1 MKVKVSKEYE
11 KAAAEIRKTDAYKR
25 ARVISDFT
33 ERICRR
39 LEELGIN
46 QSEFARRLGVTR
58 AYVTNFL
65 RGNVNFTFDTAVR
78 ISTALGMDFEATLVT
93 KDDVVAQCG
102 RIPVDMVKGA
112 MRVKLNS
119 SWRPAIMK
127 PCHVQAKGKGAG
139 YEDTA
144 VALG

>member
-11 KAAAEIRKTDAYKR
+11 KAAAEVRKTDAYKR

-39 LEELGIN
+39 LEELGIT

-93 KDDVVAQCG
+93 KNDEVAQCG

-119 SWRPAIMK
+119 SWRSAILK
-127 PCHVQAKGKGAG
+127 PNHSQAKGKEVDR
-139 YEDTA
+139 EDTA
-144 VALG
+144 IALG

>member
-1 MKVKVSKEYE
+1 MKVKISKEYE

-39 LEELGIN
+39 LEELGIT

-93 KDDVVAQCG
+93 KDDEVAQCG

-119 SWRPAIMK
+119 SWRSAILK
-127 PCHVQAKGKGAG
+127 PSYSQAKGKDVDR
-139 YEDTA
+139 EDTA
-144 VALG
+144 IALG

>member
-11 KAAAEIRKTDAYKR
+11 KAAAEVRKTDAYKR

-39 LEELGIN
+39 LEELGIT

-65 RGNVNFTFDTAVR
+65 RGDVNFTFDTAVR

-93 KDDVVAQCG
+93 KNDEVAQCG

-119 SWRPAIMK
+119 SWRSAILK
-127 PCHVQAKGKGAG
+127 PNHSQAKGKEVDR
-139 YEDTA
+139 EDTA
-144 VALG
+144 IALG

>member
-11 KAAAEIRKTDAYKR
+11 KAAAEVRKTDAYKR

-39 LEELGIN
+39 LEELGIT

-93 KDDVVAQCG
+93 KNDEVAQCG

-119 SWRPAIMK
+119 SWRSAILK
-127 PCHVQAKGKGAG
+127 PNHSQAKGKEVGR
-139 YEDTA
+139 EDTA

>member
-11 KAAAEIRKTDAYKR
+11 KAAAEVRKADAYKR
-25 ARVISDFT
+25 AQVISDFT

-39 LEELGIN
+39 LEELGIT
-46 QSEFARRLGVTR
+46 QSELARRLGVTR

-93 KDDVVAQCG
+93 KSD
-102 RIPVDMVKGA
+102 
-112 MRVKLNS
+112 KLTARGPFKS
-119 SWRPAIMK
+119 YLISVLSFAEF
-127 PCHVQAKGKGAG
+127 AK
-139 YEDTA
+139 
-144 VALG
+144 

>member
-11 KAAAEIRKTDAYKR
+11 EAAAEVRKTDAYKR

-39 LEELGIN
+39 LEELGIT

-65 RGNVNFTFDTAVR
+65 RGNVNFTADEKGTYAFEVEVCGFFSADP
-78 ISTALGMDFEATLVT
+78 ALFFAEF
-93 KDDVVAQCG
+93 
-102 RIPVDMVKGA
+102 
-112 MRVKLNS
+112 
-119 SWRPAIMK
+119 
-127 PCHVQAKGKGAG
+127 AK
-139 YEDTA
+139 
-144 VALG
+144 

>member
-11 KAAAEIRKTDAYKR
+11 KAAAAVRKTDAYKR

-39 LEELGIN
+39 LEELGIT

-65 RGNVNFTFDTAVR
+65 RGDVNFTFDTAVR

-93 KDDVVAQCG
+93 KNDEVAHCG

-119 SWRPAIMK
+119 SWRSAILK
-127 PCHVQAKGKGAG
+127 PSHVQAKGKEVDR
-139 YEDTA
+139 EDTA
-144 VALG
+144 IALG

>member
-11 KAAAEIRKTDAYKR
+11 KAAAEVRKTDAYKR

-39 LEELGIN
+39 LEELGIT

-65 RGNVNFTFDTAVR
+65 RGDVNFTFDTAVR

-93 KDDVVAQCG
+93 KDDVVAPCG

-119 SWRPAIMK
+119 SWRSAILK
-127 PCHVQAKGKGAG
+127 PSHSQAKGKEVDR
-139 YEDTA
+139 EDTA
-144 VALG
+144 IALG